1 MPAANG
7 RAVEKARTLPCDV
20 VILDLEDAVLPESKI
35 EARLAAVA
43 AVRVGGF
50 GRRETVIRVN
60 GLSTPWGAEDLAAA
74 AAAGPDA
81 VLVPKVS
88 SAADVAA
95 ADAALASAPDAT
107 RIWVMIETCAALFA
121 LAEIAQMA
129 GRGRLAGLV
138 MGLNDLAKEM
148 GARMTPE
155 RTPFHPALALTVAAA
170 RGAGLA
176 VLDGVHDGI
185 DDLAGLEAV
194 CRQGRDFGFD
204 GKTVIHPSHLAV
216 CNQVF
221 CPDPRELAWSKA
233 VIAAFAAPENA
244 GKGALR
250 VDGRLAE
257 LLHRDQAVRLAAL
270 AEAIDRAE

>member
-1 MPAANG
+1 
-7 RAVEKARTLPCDV
+7 
-20 VILDLEDAVLPESKI
+20 
-35 EARLAAVA
+35 
-43 AVRVGGF
+43 
-50 GRRETVIRVN
+50 
-60 GLSTPWGAEDLAAA
+60 
-74 AAAGPDA
+74 
-81 VLVPKVS
+81 
-88 SAADVAA
+88 
-95 ADAALASAPDAT
+95 
-107 RIWVMIETCAALFA
+107 
-121 LAEIAQMA
+121 
-129 GRGRLAGLV
+129 